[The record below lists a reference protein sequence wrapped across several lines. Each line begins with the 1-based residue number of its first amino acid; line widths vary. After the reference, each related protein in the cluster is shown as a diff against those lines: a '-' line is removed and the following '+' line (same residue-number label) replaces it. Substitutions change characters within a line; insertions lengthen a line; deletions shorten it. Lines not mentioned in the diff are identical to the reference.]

1 MLFGVFGRISAVFA
15 REKQPVSAAGDIVA
29 DVGVIKLQRQHGLL
43 SLLQQK
49 FVLELCQSDGL
60 GTFPVGFLHTQD
72 PTAAYRGFEIDR
84 DRCGAHDQLRDSEQL
99 INGFIAALIQ
109 RVNMRGI
116 PHAEVER
123 NSRLRAQ
130 GRGLDGG
137 GFRLCGRC
145 FGRHAA
151 PPQPQRQYGGE
162 RCAARSG
169 AGDECFSPFF
179 ARRCTGPGG

>member
-1 MLFGVFGRISAVFA
+1 MPAGWSRDIS
-15 REKQPVSAAGDIVA
+15 G
-29 DVGVIKLQRQHGLL
+29 
-43 SLLQQK
+43 
-49 FVLELCQSDGL
+49 
-60 GTFPVGFLHTQD
+60 GFLHTQD

-137 GFRLCGRC
+137 GFRLRGRR
-145 FGRHAA
+145 FGEQAVL
-151 PPQPQRQYGGE
+151 PQPQRQYGGE